1 MYLASSPLIVLFKIF
16 HNFSLHLLKVHMN
29 NLKDLEEKHQE
40 QTASKSVDSVTK
52 SEQTVDSDSD
62 SDVIIE
68 SEEVIDLTGGSQSVN
83 SKTVE
88 QRNIDQSSND
98 SPICD
103 NRGNVSG
110 LSEKVENL
118 SNRLENVA
126 IDSHSHKKDN
136 SHNKSRQQHQQKR
149 NDQQRTREANKG
161 KNSPAQKKY
170 STLQEVLQDGSPVVK
185 NLFTTD
191 DKEKANSA
199 NKILQRTAKV
209 ISCNMYSSSPLIRP
223 PPSTMSTVD
232 C

>member
-1 MYLASSPLIVLFKIF
+1 
-16 HNFSLHLLKVHMN
+16 MN

-40 QTASKSVDSVTK
+40 QTSSKTVDSVTK
-52 SEQTVDSDSD
+52 SEQTVDCDSD

-68 SEEVIDLTGGSQSVN
+68 SEEVIDLTGDSQSVN
-83 SKTVE
+83 GKPVE

-110 LSEKVENL
+110 LSGKVENL

-136 SHNKSRQQHQQKR
+136 SHDKSRQQQQQKR

-161 KNSPAQKKY
+161 KNSPASAQKKY

-209 ISCNMYSSSPLIRP
+209 I
-223 PPSTMSTVD
+223 
-232 C
+232 

>member
-1 MYLASSPLIVLFKIF
+1 
-16 HNFSLHLLKVHMN
+16 MN
-29 NLKDLEEKHQE
+29 NLKDLEEKHKE
-40 QTASKSVDSVTK
+40 QTPCKTVESVTK
-52 SEQTVDSDSD
+52 SEETVESDSD

-68 SEEVIDLTGGSQSVN
+68 SEEIIDLTSGSQSVN

-88 QRNIDQSSND
+88 QCNIDQSSND
-98 SPICD
+98 LPICD
-103 NRGNVSG
+103 NQGNVSG
-110 LSEKVENL
+110 LSGKVENL

-136 SHNKSRQQHQQKR
+136 YHNKSRQQQQQK
-149 NDQQRTREANKG
+149 TREANKG
-161 KNSPAQKKY
+161 RNSPASAQKKY

-209 ISCNMYSSSPLIRP
+209 K
-223 PPSTMSTVD
+223 
-232 C
+232 